1 MYIIQLLMCC
11 KLKRYL
17 LWYLL
22 QVYQQPF
29 YFQFFLPSAAMHMAA
44 SIFTSPLGGQLSNSI
59 GRRKTFLVLVTTGI
73 VGFMTMALSPN
84 IPVLFIGRFLTVVC
98 CSLGPTISVQIA
110 ETVHAD
116 MRGSFV
122 VFHSLFISLG
132 MLIVLSF
139 GYLVSDWRTLAWI
152 CIVPGI
158 IQLPIV
164 LFFLH
169 DTPYW
174 LIEKNR

>member
-1 MYIIQLLMCC
+1 MASIAGLPDQQQFLLTI
-11 KLKRYL
+11 
-17 LWYLL
+17 
-22 QVYQQPF
+22 
-29 YFQFFLPSAAMHMAA
+29 FLPSAAMHMAT
-44 SIFTSPLGGQLSNSI
+44 SICTSPLGGQLSNSI
-59 GRRKTFLVLVTTGI
+59 GRRKTFLILVTTGI

-84 IPVLFIGRFLTVVC
+84 IPALFIGRFLTVVC
-98 CSLGPTISVQIA
+98 SSSLGPTISVQIA

-139 GYLVSDWRTLAWI
+139 GYLVRDWRTLAWI
-152 CIVPGI
+152 CIVPGVL
-158 IQLPIV
+158 QLPIV

-174 LIEKNR
+174 LVEKNR